1 MRARQGRRFLGTVLR
16 SVLIG
21 GAILVAAQAA
31 AGDRTPG
38 ALRVDQEPAA
48 EPQPSPGPAPPAEEA
63 QPQPSS
69 DDLGPFLVRTY
80 KIKPKKL
87 WKELLETLQAS
98 GYPPEEVDEEAMSV
112 KTSFVDFSQKTYAEE
127 VAEPP
132 PRLGPNYHILQM
144 NRVLQGKV
152 SLEVHVA
159 PKERGAEL
167 RIRARILVQ
176 GLDRQ
181 KQIRVLV
188 DRRSVGVIEGEFLIK
203 LQETLGLE
211 RL

>member
-1 MRARQGRRFLGTVLR
+1 
-16 SVLIG
+16 LIG
-21 GAILVAAQAA
+21 GAIVIAVQAA
-31 AGDRTPG
+31 DRCLAPG
-38 ALRVDQEPAA
+38 ALRADQEPAA
-48 EPQPSPGPAPPAEEA
+48 EPPTATDSAPPAEEA
-63 QPQPSS
+63 QPQPSP
-69 DDLGPFLVRTY
+69 DELGPFLVRTY

-87 WKELLETLQAS
+87 WKGLLETLQAS
-98 GYPPEEVDEEAMSV
+98 GYPPEELVEQEMSV
-112 KTSFVDFSQKTYAEE
+112 KTSFVDFSQKTYSEE

-132 PRLGPNYHILQM
+132 PRLGSNYHILQM

-152 SLEVHVA
+152 SLEAHVA
-159 PKERGAEL
+159 SKERGAEL

-181 KQIRVLV
+181 KSIRVLV

-203 LQETLGLE
+203 LQEALGLE